1 MARIKITS
9 YEESSGR
16 LREIYDEIIEKRGQ
30 LAEVY
35 AIQSLNPETIIQH
48 MDLYMQIMYR
58 KSELSRAEREMIG
71 VVVSSANHCV
81 YCQCHHGAALV
92 NFWKDEKRVVQLRR
106 NYRLLDLETGEK
118 ALCEYAYTVTVDP
131 KTAKEKD
138 LTLDLKSTGYSD
150 AAILD
155 ATLIIAY
162 FNFVNRIVMSLDV
175 NLEADH
181 GRGYNY

>member
-16 LREIYDEIIEKRGQ
+16 LREIYDDIIEKRGQ
-30 LAEVY
+30 LAEVH

-58 KSELSRAEREMIG
+58 RSELSRAEREMMA
-71 VVVSSANHCV
+71 VVVSSANHCT
-81 YCQCHHGAALV
+81 YCQNHHGSALQHYW
-92 NFWKDEKRVVQLRR
+92 NDENRVVQLRR
-106 NYRLLDLETGEK
+106 NYRILDLSDKER
-118 ALCEYAYTVTVDP
+118 ALCEYAYIVTVDP

-138 LTLDLKSTGYSD
+138 LTIDMRSTGLSD

-155 ATLIIAY
+155 ATLVISY

-175 NLEADH
+175 NLEEDQ
-181 GRGYNY
+181 GKDYKY